1 MLTLSPSYFTSP
13 PPDDPLFPNQSPL
26 ILVSFLGGYRS
37 WVSGSSCCVFVLRR
51 PCHCQQT
58 AFYNTSPFPISGSY
72 GFPIF
77 SSICPL
83 GFGRGDVDILL
94 GLSAQLALSCESLF

>member
-1 MLTLSPSYFTSP
+1 MLTPSPSYFTSP

-37 WVSGSSCCVFVLRR
+37 WVSGPSCCVFVLQ
-51 PCHCQQT
+51 PCQSQQT
-58 AFYNTSPFPISGSY
+58 AFYITSPFPIYGSY
-72 GFPIF
+72 GCPIL

-83 GFGRGDVDILL
+83 GFGRGKVDIL
-94 GLSAQLALSCESLF
+94 